1 MDKCTHL
8 REISKTITASRF
20 RALSNMKADIGYGLA
35 RGRER
40 AWHVL
45 GGPGKTAAVP
55 SGKTQAVSCGT

>member
-1 MDKCTHL
+1 MEKCTYV
-8 REISKTITASRF
+8 REISKAITACRF
-20 RALSNMKADIGYGLA
+20 RARSNMKADIGYGLA
-35 RGRER
+35 LGRER